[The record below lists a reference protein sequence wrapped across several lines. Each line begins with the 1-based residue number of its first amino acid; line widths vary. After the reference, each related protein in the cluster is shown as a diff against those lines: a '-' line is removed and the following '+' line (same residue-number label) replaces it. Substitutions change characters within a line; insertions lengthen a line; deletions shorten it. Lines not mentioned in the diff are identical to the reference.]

1 MDFENTPLLAKS
13 AGIVGNSKAKKKIKT
28 SNKTENHTILQ

>member
-13 AGIVGNSKAKKKIKT
+13 AGIVGNSKAKKIKT